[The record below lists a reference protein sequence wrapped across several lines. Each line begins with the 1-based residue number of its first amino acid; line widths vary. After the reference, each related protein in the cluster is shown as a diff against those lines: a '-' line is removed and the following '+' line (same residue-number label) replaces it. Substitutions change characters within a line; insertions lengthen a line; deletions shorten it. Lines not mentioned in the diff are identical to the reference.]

1 MLNPCREGLGPVG
14 GLTSF
19 VAGAQS
25 TTGGPEISCEL
36 KEGSRPTNKD
46 FDFSPESY
54 KEPLRYLNRIGFK
67 NMLGNCKISFTTMWG
82 MSWGRAE
89 HPHAATEGAGTG
101 VGQWEGKSGSL

>member
-19 VAGAQS
+19 VVGAQS
-25 TTGGPEISCEL
+25 TTGGPEISCEP

-46 FDFSPESY
+46 FDLSPESY

-67 NMLGNCKISFTTMWG
+67 NRLGSCKISLTT
-82 MSWGRAE
+82 
-89 HPHAATEGAGTG
+89 TL
-101 VGQWEGKSGSL
+101 GQG